1 MKEVKTLEQYLSEQK
16 DDKLIEIQT
25 EVLSGIVPKKGS
37 AHTMCREVNK
47 LIDQGNLK
55 INQFTY
61 RKVYLPS
68 LAKAVD
74 RELSRRYV
82 QFVVNG
88 VQLQFERTR

>member
-1 MKEVKTLEQYLSEQK
+1 MKDVKTLEQFLSEQT
-16 DDKLIEIQT
+16 DNTLIEVQT
-25 EVLSGIVPKKGS
+25 EILSGVVPKKGA
-37 AHTMCREVNK
+37 AHTMCRAINK
-47 LIDQGNLK
+47 QIDQGYLK

-82 QFVVNG
+82 QLIVSG